1 MNTNSPY
8 TLDAESKLQLEQI
21 AAKKP
26 SLVKR
31 LIGFVLV
38 IGIAYAAYAYR
49 NDLLNMVKKPAA
61 TDAAANPGDASAGG
75 RGGRGGRGGFGVT
88 TVVAYAAK
96 AVDMPVY
103 LRGLGTVTPYANVT
117 VKSRVDGQLIA
128 VKFEEGQLVKQGD
141 LLAEIDKRP
150 FEVQLQ
156 QGKAQLAQAEGQLAR
171 DTALLRSA
179 KTEYDRDGDL
189 LKRGLIPKQQVDIQ
203 SAAVDQYLGSIQA
216 DRASME
222 NAQAAIASAQL
233 QITYSQVTSP
243 ITGRIGL
250 R

>member
-61 TDAAANPGDASAGG
+61 TDAAANPGDAGPGG
-75 RGGRGGRGGFGVT
+75 RGGRGGGRGGRGFGVT

-103 LRGLGTVTPYANVT
+103 LRGL
-117 VKSRVDGQLIA
+117 
-128 VKFEEGQLVKQGD
+128 
-141 LLAEIDKRP
+141 
-150 FEVQLQ
+150 
-156 QGKAQLAQAEGQLAR
+156 
-171 DTALLRSA
+171 
-179 KTEYDRDGDL
+179 
-189 LKRGLIPKQQVDIQ
+189 
-203 SAAVDQYLGSIQA
+203 
-216 DRASME
+216 
-222 NAQAAIASAQL
+222 
-233 QITYSQVTSP
+233 
-243 ITGRIGL
+243 
-250 R
+250 